1 VVAVQQLTSR
11 HRRDVEADVEH
22 ARAAR
27 EAALG
32 RHDIESMAVLSARI
46 DQLRAQLVTLPSPR
60 AVGVGSRAAED

>member
-1 VVAVQQLTSR
+1 VVAVQQLTRR
-11 HRRDVEADVEH
+11 HRRDFEADLEH

-46 DQLRAQLVTLPSPR
+46 DQLRAELVALPSPR
-60 AVGVGSRAAED
+60 AVGVGYRSDEG